1 MILRTLIQRLA
12 APFAWH
18 RLHAGVKALFFVQI
32 VNRMGDF
39 VVPFLTLIL
48 TQVQGMAPAQAGLVV
63 TLATGLGSL
72 GGLLAGKLSDGR
84 SRRNVL
90 VVFLGIS
97 GSLLAIAG
105 FAPARSEAAVAM
117 VISGFFLGGMRPILG
132 ALVADLTDGETRRAA
147 FSLSYLG
154 VNIGTALGPLLA
166 GWLFGHA
173 MRWLFWLDALS
184 TACALG
190 ILVRFVPR
198 HTAQPVAD
206 TPEHGTSAN
215 SLEAFLR
222 HRVLLPFGVLLGL
235 YHFVYAQMI
244 FTLALQLVDLFGAGG
259 PSAYGLVWAVN
270 SLTVVAF
277 TPVAMRLTRAWSNLR
292 SMAWAMAL
300 FALGIAVFLFRPSL
314 AWVLA
319 STLMWSCGEV
329 LISIHVGDL
338 VGSQTPSEVQGR
350 FQGYVN
356 FLGSL
361 GFVVAPVTGGLVA
374 QSLGLTGVWWLATVL
389 LVGTGIG
396 FAMVD
401 RRAKPAMGLDAAVS
415 SSETS
420 AL

>member
-1 MILRTLIQRLA
+1 MQLRTLASRLA
-12 APFAWH
+12 ATFAWS
-18 RLHAGVKALFFVQI
+18 RLHPGVKALFFVQI

-90 VVFLGIS
+90 VAFLGVS
-97 GSLLAIAG
+97 GALLAAAG
-105 FAPARSEAAVAM
+105 FVPARLEASVAM
-117 VISGFFLGGMRPILG
+117 VVSGFFIGGMRPILG
-132 ALVADLTDGETRRAA
+132 ALMADLTDDETRRAA

-154 VNIGTALGPLLA
+154 VNIGVALGPLLA
-166 GWLFGHA
+166 GWLFTHA
-173 MRWLFWLDALS
+173 LRWLFWLDALS

-190 ILVRFVPR
+190 ILLRFVPR
-198 HTAQPVAD
+198 RTAAPPAGATAAD
-206 TPEHGTSAN
+206 GRTGN
-215 SLEAFLR
+215 SLAAFVR
-222 HRVLLPFGVLLGL
+222 HRVLFPFGVLLGV
-235 YHFVYAQMI
+235 YHFVYAQMV
-244 FTLALQLVDLFGAGG
+244 FTLALQLVDLFGVGG

-270 SLTVVAF
+270 AVTVVAF
-277 TPVAMRLTRAWSNLR
+277 TPVAMRLTRTWSNLR
-292 SMAWAMAL
+292 AMAWGMAL
-300 FALGIAVFLFRPSL
+300 FAVGVVVFLFRPSL

-329 LISIHVGDL
+329 MISIHMGDL
-338 VGSQTPSEVQGR
+338 VASQTPPEVQGR

-374 QSLGLTGVWWLATVL
+374 QTLGLTGVWWLAAAL

-396 FAMVD
+396 FSRVD
-401 RRAKPAMGLDAAVS
+401 RRVKQVPEA
-415 SSETS
+415 E
-420 AL
+420 ALPS